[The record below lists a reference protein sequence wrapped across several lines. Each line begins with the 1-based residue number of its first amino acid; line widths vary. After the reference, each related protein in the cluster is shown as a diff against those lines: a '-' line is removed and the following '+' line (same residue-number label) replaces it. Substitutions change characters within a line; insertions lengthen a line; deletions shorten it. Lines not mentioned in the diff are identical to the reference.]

1 MPGLGATFLSL
12 RAVTDARLS
21 RSGVLGMPGS
31 GHSCVDLLAWKA
43 SLP

>member
-1 MPGLGATFLSL
+1 MPGLGAAFLSL
-12 RAVTDARLS
+12 QAVTDARLS

-31 GHSCVDLLAWKA
+31 GHSRVDLLAWKA